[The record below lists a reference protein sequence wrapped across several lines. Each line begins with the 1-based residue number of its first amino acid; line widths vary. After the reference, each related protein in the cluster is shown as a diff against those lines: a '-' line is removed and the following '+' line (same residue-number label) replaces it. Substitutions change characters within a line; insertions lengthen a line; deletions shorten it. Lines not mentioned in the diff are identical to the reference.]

1 MLSDHEDEIKKAEQT
16 NEKGIEIDD
25 NNTEQT
31 PQNDDVVND
40 AKVKKDEATELKE
53 LLAKKEEEAKEL
65 LDHMQRLAAEFDNF
79 RKRTQKEKDRLYV
92 DAVSDVVSKF
102 LQVYDSLERALQTSG
117 NEDSQG
123 LKEGVNLVFKQI
135 SDILSKLDVKPIDAV
150 GTTFNPE
157 FHNAV
162 MHVEDEALGHNIVI
176 EEFQKGFIYKDDIVI
191 RHSMVKVAN

>member
-25 NNTEQT
+25 NNAGQT
-31 PQNDDVVND
+31 PQNDDAGND
-40 AKVKKDEATELKE
+40 AKVKKDETTELKE

-162 MHVEDEALGHNIVI
+162 MHVEDETLGHNIVI